1 MLQSSLLRKGEK
13 FVDAQ
18 LPAMKFYMCAFDMVK
33 DVSSL
38 SNLTYSQNVC
48 IDAPASSKC
57 TNLKGARSPATV
69 HKSEPKKGFILPEAL
84 NVLLMFPS

>member
-1 MLQSSLLRKGEK
+1 MLQSSFLRKGEK

-48 IDAPASSKC
+48 IDAPASEESAP
-57 TNLKGARSPATV
+57 T
-69 HKSEPKKGFILPEAL
+69 
-84 NVLLMFPS
+84 

>member
-1 MLQSSLLRKGEK
+1 MFELPKVMMRCCKAFFLRKGEK

-18 LPAMKFYMCAFDMVK
+18 LPAMMFYMCVFDMVK

-38 SNLTYSQNVC
+38 SSLMYSQNVC

-57 TNLKGARSPATV
+57 TNLKGARPPATV
-69 HKSEPKKGFILPEAL
+69 HKSEAL
-84 NVLLMFPS
+84 NVL